1 VDRALVGLAEAI
13 GALRTEL
20 VAAMAEGSG
29 KAMQFALDPIELTFQ
44 TVVTKDGDGKIG
56 WKIIEV
62 GGSYQSQTTQSLTLR
77 LTPLWRN
84 KDGRIVRDF
93 AIADA
98 QLPAGESYHV
108 GPQPGVEPADGS

>member
-1 VDRALVGLAEAI
+1 MDKALVGLAEAI
-13 GALRTEL
+13 GALRAEL

-29 KAMQFALDPIELTFQ
+29 KAMQFALEPIELTFQ

-77 LTPLWRN
+77 LTPVWRD
-84 KDGRIVRDF
+84 KDGRPVRDF
-93 AIADA
+93 TIADA
-98 QLPAGESYHV
+98 QLPAGGGYHV
-108 GPQPGVEPADGS
+108 GPQPGSEPAAGS

>member
-1 VDRALVGLAEAI
+1 MDKALVGLAEAI
-13 GALRTEL
+13 EALRAEL
-20 VAAMAEGSG
+20 VAAMGEGNG

-77 LTPLWRN
+77 LTPLWRGDN
-84 KDGRIVRDF
+84 GRLVRDF
-93 AIADA
+93 SIADA
-98 QLPAGESYHV
+98 QLPDGGSYHV
-108 GPQPGVEPADGS
+108 GPRPGGDPATGS